1 MLINKIHEE
10 VYRTPWLGLKQIAF
24 ACNTTP
30 ESVSSTLTR
39 CGTSFNKLKAQ
50 EIQKLKNFE
59 INSKSFLAKD
69 AIDAMRAIK

>member
-10 VYRTPWLGLKQIAF
+10 IYRTPWLGLKQIAF

-50 EIQKLKNFE
+50 EIRKLKDFE
-59 INSKSFLAKD
+59 INNKSFLVKD